1 MYDVR
6 LVIQVVGVLNVDGT
20 HLVGTLNHR
29 RLVEE
34 LATTQL
40 LQNARAL
47 VLTLKLLQGALD
59 VLALLYSR
67 DNHSCILFLFFCNSF
82 FLLALFGA

>member
-67 DNHSCILFLFFCNSF
+67 DNHSCILFFVLFVF
-82 FLLALFGA
+82 FLLCGSA

>member
-20 HLVGTLNHR
+20 HLVSTLNHR

-67 DNHSCILFLFFCNSF
+67 DNHSCILFLFFVIRFS
-82 FLLALFGA
+82 LALFGA